1 MSSSEIPS
9 RDIISLTMPSNSS
22 SAESSKT
29 VPRGAT
35 LCSPS
40 PSGTLITR
48 ETSETRV
55 SGLPLVPVMQ
65 NISDP
70 MRRAIS
76 AGRHVALATGR
87 CVRRPSDL
95 GFGDRDYFEA
105 MDYNFTTLKEA
116 LQ

>member
-70 MRRAIS
+70 MRWAIS
-76 AGRHVALATGR
+76 AV
-87 CVRRPSDL
+87 C
-95 GFGDRDYFEA
+95 
-105 MDYNFTTLKEA
+105 TTDDVLPV
-116 LQ
+116 